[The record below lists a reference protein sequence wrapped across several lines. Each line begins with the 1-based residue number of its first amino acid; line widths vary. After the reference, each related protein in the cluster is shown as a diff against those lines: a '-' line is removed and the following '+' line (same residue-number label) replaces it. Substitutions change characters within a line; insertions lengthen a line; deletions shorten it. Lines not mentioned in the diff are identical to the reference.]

1 MTKREIGPPYP
12 PRAMRDQQAAA
23 YLGMSRA
30 SFLRLVSEGIMPAPV
45 KVKGMTMWDRLDLD
59 DAFEEL
65 KHGGDDPSQNTVH
78 KRLRELRELR
88 NERQRSDKVSLP
100 EDDQG

>member
-1 MTKREIGPPYP
+1 VVARKQIESGPAYP

-30 SFLRLVSEGIMPAPV
+30 SFLRLVEEGVMPAPI

-65 KHGGDDPSQNTVH
+65 KHGNGEPTENTVH
-78 KRLRELRELR
+78 RRLRELQDAR
-88 NERQRSDKVSLP
+88 RQRGGS
-100 EDDQG
+100 E